1 MSAMRAKLKDQRG
14 ASITYALLIFLIC
27 AVASSIVI
35 VAGSTAA
42 GRMANVPQ
50 SDQRYYAVTSAAELL
65 KGLIDGKTVVIT
77 KKVTKGAGEGGSDK
91 EDYSPNVPDSML
103 TDATLRLVKG
113 ETAPTTYTLAA
124 TATGYDALNCSIAQT
139 VESGLL
145 TYAITNNGYTL
156 KMRFASNLKEST
168 REIGTGV
175 TQTTSTVQWKFHSM
189 QKMVSKPTAAPTE
202 GT

>member
-1 MSAMRAKLKDQRG
+1 MNAVRSKLKSRRG

-35 VAGSTAA
+35 VAGSAA
-42 GRMANVPQ
+42 SGRMANVPQ

-77 KKVTKGAGEGGSDK
+77 KKVTKGAGEDGSDK
-91 EDYSPNVPDSML
+91 EDYTPNVPDSML

-113 ETAPTTYTLAA
+113 ETAQTTYTL
-124 TATGYDALNCSIAQT
+124 TATDYEALNCNIVQT
-139 VESGLL
+139 LENGLL
-145 TYAITNNGYTL
+145 VYTITNNGYTL

>member
-1 MSAMRAKLKDQRG
+1 MNAVRSKLKSRRG

-35 VAGSTAA
+35 VAGSAA
-42 GRMANVPQ
+42 SGRMANVPQ

-65 KGLIDGKTVVIT
+65 KGEIDGKTVVIT
-77 KKVTKGAGEGGSDK
+77 KKVTKGAGKGGADVV
-91 EDYSPNVPDSML
+91 DYSADAPEDVL

-113 ETAPTTYTLAA
+113 ETAQTTYTL
-124 TATGYDALNCSIAQT
+124 TATDYDALQCDIVQT

-189 QKMVSKPTAAPTE
+189 QKVVSKPAAAPTE

>member
-1 MSAMRAKLKDQRG
+1 MNAVRSKLKSRRG

-35 VAGSTAA
+35 VAGSAA
-42 GRMANVPQ
+42 SGRMANVPQ

-65 KGLIDGKTVVIT
+65 KGEIDGQTVVIT
-77 KKVTKGAGEGGSDK
+77 KTVRKAAGESGTDAV
-91 EDYSPNVPDSML
+91 EYSPDAPENVL

-113 ETAPTTYTLAA
+113 KTAPADYNLEVD
-124 TATGYDALNCSIAQT
+124 GYGALNCSIVQT
-139 VESGLL
+139 VENGLL
-145 TYAITNNGYTL
+145 VYTITNNGYTL

>member
-27 AVASSIVI
+27 AVASSIII
-35 VAGSTAA
+35 VASSAAA
-42 GRMANVPQ
+42 GRMANVPR
-50 SDQRYYAVTSAAELL
+50 SDRRYYAVTSAAGLL
-65 KGLIDGKTVVIT
+65 KGEIDGKTVVVT
-77 KKVTKGAGEGGSDK
+77 KKVTKGAEDSGSDK
-91 EDYSPNVPDSML
+91 VDYTPNEPDSVL
-103 TDATLRLVKG
+103 TDATLKLVKG
-113 ETAPTTYTLAA
+113 ETAQTNYTL
-124 TATGYDALNCSIAQT
+124 TATGYEALNCGIKQKI
-139 VESGLL
+139 ENGLL
-145 TYAITNNGYTL
+145 VYTITNNGYTL
-156 KMRFASNLKEST
+156 EIVFGSNMKEST